1 MKSPHHKKDL
11 FKKKFTFNYQEKTDF
26 CLGHE
31 MNSDVY
37 MDLENYN
44 DEDMQEEISLFVMI
58 FSYNEEYGWTV
69 RKDPRNENVP
79 C

>member
-1 MKSPHHKKDL
+1 MKSPIHKNNL
-11 FKKKFTFNYQEKTDF
+11 YKKKFTFDCQEKTEF
-26 CLGHE
+26 FLGHE

-37 MDLENYN
+37 MDLSNYK
-44 DEDMQEEISLFVMI
+44 EDVQEEISLFVLM
-58 FSYNEEYGWTV
+58 FSYNKKYGWTV